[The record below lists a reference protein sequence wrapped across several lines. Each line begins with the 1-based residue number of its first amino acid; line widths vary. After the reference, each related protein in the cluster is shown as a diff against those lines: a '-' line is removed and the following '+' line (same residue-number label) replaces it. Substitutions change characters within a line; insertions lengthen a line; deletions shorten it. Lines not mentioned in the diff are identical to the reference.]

1 MILLTILFKVLTISR
16 KQDILRLQWS
26 DSQEV
31 ELKKIFAS
39 LIVCG
44 LSISGDCFGKGRE
57 MLIQSDS
64 LKSNLVEVQP
74 SDENFVKDCHNLEL
88 SELARKYGTKD
99 GVVYRVGD
107 NENVFLQCEESPSRK
122 SYSRLCY
129 RGDLIKGLEQ
139 QRKDLE
145 EGGVDSKKAD
155 LFDEFEHSFEDF
167 FSLINRSF
175 DVFSPFD
182 DVKTHKRTLETESN
196 FDRENRIED
205 HSQAD
210 VLSDSEKSYVA
221 SVSVQEKKGHY
232 WLKNASL
239 LATGALIGGGLVVLK
254 TNPEFYG
261 NIASAVKNSAFSGT
275 VLNFGKAAVLRI
287 SDSNSWKIVSDF
299 CSNLFGTVKGF
310 F

>member
-1 MILLTILFKVLTISR
+1 M
-16 KQDILRLQWS
+16 
-26 DSQEV
+26 
-31 ELKKIFAS
+31 KKILAS

-44 LSISGDCFGKGRE
+44 LSIAGDCLGKERE

-64 LKSNLVEVQP
+64 LKGNLVGVQP
-74 SDENFVKDCHNLEL
+74 SDESFVKDCHNLEL

-129 RGDLIKGLEQ
+129 RGDPIKELEQ

-145 EGGVDSKKAD
+145 EWDVDSKKTD
-155 LFDEFEHSFEDF
+155 LFDEFEHLFDDF
-167 FSLINRSF
+167 SSLINRSF
-175 DVFSPFD
+175 GVFFPFD
-182 DVKTHKRTLETESN
+182 DVKTLKRTLETEIN
-196 FDRENRIED
+196 FDYETRVEA
-205 HSQAD
+205 HSPAD
-210 VLSDSEKSYVA
+210 VLSDSEKSCV
-221 SVSVQEKKGHY
+221 VNISVQEKKGHY

-239 LATGALIGGGLVVLK
+239 LATGALVGGGLVILK

-261 NIASAVKNSAFSGT
+261 DIVSAVKNSAFSET
-275 VLNFGKAAVLRI
+275 VLNFGKAAVSRI
-287 SDSNSWKIVSDF
+287 SDSNSWKIVSGF